1 MTIKVTGKNIEAG
14 EAFQTYVTAKLSAV
28 LEKYIGPEVGG
39 HVRVEKE
46 RGRFRTLCSILL
58 RTGLPLEAQ
67 GEAGDAYAS
76 ADIALERLEKRVRR
90 YKRRLK
96 NHHHG
101 VAAYSSP
108 AETSATDYVVR
119 VEEEVNE
126 ADDHKVDAPLIV
138 AESERVVREMTV
150 SEAVMHLDLTED
162 AFLVFRNAGHGGINI
177 VYRRTDG
184 NIGWIDPHSGTS
196 KGVSGVAALS
206 KS

>member
-1 MTIKVTGKNIEAG
+1 MTIKVTGKNIEVG
-14 EAFQTYVTAKLSAV
+14 EAFQSYVTDKVSSV
-28 LEKYIGPEVGG
+28 LDKYIGPEVGG

-46 RGRFRTLCSILL
+46 RGRFRTNCSILL

-76 ADIALERLEKRVRR
+76 ADVALERLEKRVRR

-101 VAAYSSP
+101 ATGYSAP
-108 AETSATDYVVR
+108 PETSASDYVVR
-119 VEEEVNE
+119 IDEEEDE
-126 ADDHKVDAPLIV
+126 TDSQEFDAPVIV
-138 AESERVVREMTV
+138 AESERILREMTV

-177 VYRRTDG
+177 VYRRPDG
-184 NIGWIDPHSGTS
+184 NIGWIDPQSGPS
-196 KGVSGVAALS
+196 KGVSGAATLS

>member
-14 EAFQTYVTAKLSAV
+14 EAFQTYVTAKLSSV

-67 GEAGDAYAS
+67 GEAGDAYSS
-76 ADIALERLEKRVRR
+76 ADVALERLEKRVRR

-101 VAAYSSP
+101 AEAYSLP

-119 VEEEVNE
+119 VDEEGNE
-126 ADDHKVDAPLIV
+126 TDDREMDAPLIV

-177 VYRRTDG
+177 VYRRADG
-184 NIGWIDPHSGTS
+184 NIGWIDPQSGTS
-196 KGVSGVAALS
+196 KRNSGVATLS

>member
-1 MTIKVTGKNIEAG
+1 
-14 EAFQTYVTAKLSAV
+14 
-28 LEKYIGPEVGG
+28 
-39 HVRVEKE
+39 
-46 RGRFRTLCSILL
+46 
-58 RTGLPLEAQ
+58 LEAQ
-67 GEAGDAYAS
+67 GEAGDAYS
-76 ADIALERLEKRVRR
+76 AADVALERLEKRVRR

-101 VAAYSSP
+101 ISGYSRAGES
-108 AETSATDYVVR
+108 SATDYVVR
-119 VEEEVNE
+119 VDEEANE
-126 ADDHKVDAPLIV
+126 TDDREEDAPLIV

-184 NIGWIDPHSGTS
+184 NIGWIDPQSGTS
-196 KGVSGVAALS
+196 KGNSGVATLS

>member
-14 EAFQTYVTAKLSAV
+14 EAFQTYVTARLSSV

-46 RGRFRTLCSILL
+46 RGRFRTNCSILL
-58 RTGLPLEAQ
+58 RTGLLLESQ
-67 GEAGDAYAS
+67 GEAGDAYSS

-101 VAAYSSP
+101 AGAYALP
-108 AETSATDYVVR
+108 AETSVNDFVLKTG
-119 VEEEVNE
+119 EEAHE
-126 ADDHKVDAPLIV
+126 ADAQLVDAPIIV
-138 AESERVVREMTV
+138 AESARVVREMPV

-162 AFLVFRNAGHGGINI
+162 DFLVFRNAGHGGINI
-177 VYRRTDG
+177 VYRRADG
-184 NIGWIDPHSGTS
+184 NIGWIDPQPGTS
-196 KGVSGVAALS
+196 EGVSGAAR
-206 KS
+206 

>member
-14 EAFQTYVTAKLSAV
+14 EAFQTYVTAKLSSV

-67 GEAGDAYAS
+67 GEAGDAYS
-76 ADIALERLEKRVRR
+76 AADVALERLEKRVRR

-101 VAAYSSP
+101 TAAYSRT
-108 AETSATDYVVR
+108 AESSATDYVVR
-119 VEEEVNE
+119 IDEEANE
-126 ADDHKVDAPLIV
+126 TDDRDVDAPLIV

-177 VYRRTDG
+177 VYGRTAISVGSILNPARRRG
-184 NIGWIDPHSGTS
+184 I
-196 KGVSGVAALS
+196 AALRR
-206 KS
+206 